1 MLKVAFTGA
10 HGTGK
15 TTLIRRLLPKISFLG
30 RVRSCREAPRLIIN
44 QIGDNDFFQRSNNTP
59 VRQMLIF
66 LEHLV
71 EERRQ
76 GQNTDALIID
86 RTLVDHLSYT
96 SVLFPEIETSS
107 EFRVCK
113 NIAFESLGE
122 YDLLFKLPIEFPVVG
137 DGIREADPEF
147 QKKIDQ
153 AINRFLKE
161 AGAKVSVL
169 RGNVEKRVF
178 TAQNQIR
185 NQIRET

>member
-1 MLKVAFTGA
+1 M
-10 HGTGK
+10 
-15 TTLIRRLLPKISFLG
+15 
-30 RVRSCREAPRLIIN
+30 IIDR
-44 QIGDNDFFQRSNNTP
+44 IGDKNFFQRGNNTP
-59 VRQMLIF
+59 IRQMLIS

-76 GQNTDALIID
+76 SQNFDVLLID
-86 RTLVDHLSYT
+86 RTLIDHLSYT

-122 YDLLFKLPIEFPVVG
+122 YDLLFKLPIEFTVVG
-137 DGIREADPEF
+137 DGIREEDSEF

-153 AINRFLKE
+153 TIDRFLKE
-161 AGAKVSVL
+161 AGAEVSVL
-169 RGNVEKRVF
+169 RGNVEKRVS

-185 NQIRET
+185 NQIQLA